1 MLSKIENKSN
11 IFFKEKVIA
20 EIACGHE
27 GNLNKFKKLIIG
39 VKNSNCK
46 IIKSQIF
53 IPIERSNKTH
63 SEWKIFNK
71 LSLTETNW
79 IKIVKFA
86 KKNGLVFIA
95 DIFGKESLN
104 IALKAKVDGFKIHS
118 ENILNFKF
126 IERVAKVGKM
136 LLLGI
141 GGIYRSDLI
150 LLLSFL
156 KKKNLTK
163 NIILMPGIQTFPTS
177 FNSHSIWEIQD
188 LVKKYSIRFN
198 IRVGCAD
205 HIAGNK
211 SEAKEFPLLALTAG
225 ASIIEKHF
233 TLDRKLKW
241 EDYESALDLNN
252 FKKFIFKVKKYS
264 HVLNEV
270 RNMSKD
276 EISYKKKF
284 TKIAVAKQN
293 LQQNII
299 LKPKHITFTKVD
311 NTTSSFSDYKFINKQ
326 ISKKI
331 LKGQIINS
339 TMFKQKVGA
348 IIVVRNSSKRFPGKA
363 LAEILGK
370 KTIEHL
376 IGRIKKCKNINQI
389 ILATTKRKNDVIF
402 KKIAKKNNIKFFT
415 GDELN
420 VSKRFLDAALKF
432 KLDHIVRITGDD
444 ILRDE
449 IMIDK
454 AIISHLKNSSDVTI
468 TTNMPYGTQTEIFTL
483 NTIKLIMDNAVH
495 PENTEYLEW
504 YLQNTKYFNVNFIKS
519 NYIFNKKLRL
529 TLDYKED
536 FIFFKKIFIHF
547 KNQKNFT
554 IPMVLKFL
562 EKNNKLLNINS
573 LKKTKFTTYIDNRG
587 LTNSNEINTNLKI

>member
-198 IRVGCAD
+198 IKVGCAD

>member
-1 MLSKIENKSN
+1 
-11 IFFKEKVIA
+11 
-20 EIACGHE
+20 
-27 GNLNKFKKLIIG
+27 
-39 VKNSNCK
+39 
-46 IIKSQIF
+46 
-53 IPIERSNKTH
+53 
-63 SEWKIFNK
+63 
-71 LSLTETNW
+71 
-79 IKIVKFA
+79 
-86 KKNGLVFIA
+86 
-95 DIFGKESLN
+95 
-104 IALKAKVDGFKIHS
+104 
-118 ENILNFKF
+118 
-126 IERVAKVGKM
+126 
-136 LLLGI
+136 
-141 GGIYRSDLI
+141 
-150 LLLSFL
+150 
-156 KKKNLTK
+156 
-163 NIILMPGIQTFPTS
+163 
-177 FNSHSIWEIQD
+177 
-188 LVKKYSIRFN
+188 
-198 IRVGCAD
+198 
-205 HIAGNK
+205 
-211 SEAKEFPLLALTAG
+211 
-225 ASIIEKHF
+225 
-233 TLDRKLKW
+233 
-241 EDYESALDLNN
+241 
-252 FKKFIFKVKKYS
+252 
-264 HVLNEV
+264 
-270 RNMSKD
+270 MSKD

-326 ISKKI
+326 ISQKI

-587 LTNSNEINTNLKI
+587 LTNSNEINTNLKIWI